1 MEVYSSANKLPGDD
15 IDLPLDL
22 IEKIA
27 ESIPETS
34 IKLGHVV
41 KNIDWSD
48 EDNIRVWE
56 GQPIGPLGIKT
67 KTTVVNLALLSK

>member
-41 KNIDWSD
+41 KKIDWSD
-48 EDNIRVWE
+48 EDNIRVCE
-56 GQPIGPLGIKT
+56 G
-67 KTTVVNLALLSK
+67 